1 MKIIKVKLPYLNA
14 YILFDADCLKKDSV
28 VAFDIFIKRKDD
40 YVIIIEAGTRLSE
53 EFLNKL
59 KKQDSLYIAKKDQDK
74 QVLSCESLQHYIEH
88 NKNNVQARLQL
99 LYEVNEKLF
108 EICFTSKN
116 NKINLQCV
124 DLIVKSII
132 FLVKRDTEFVNKTMP
147 YFATD
152 YKIANHS
159 LHVAIYAVKLGT
171 LLKLSA
177 KQLLQLG
184 VAGLLLDVG
193 YKKVPQSLLDK
204 TSRLSAKEMETV
216 NLHAQYSVDIVR
228 QNGIHDPY
236 IIDAIAH
243 HHERYDGSGY
253 PEKQSKEEISDFASI
268 LAICDV
274 FDALTNNRP
283 HRKEYKSFDALK
295 MMIKDTSM
303 INQFNQQY
311 LLLALKSL

>member
-14 YILFDADCLKKDSV
+14 YIPFDADYLKKDTVS
-28 VAFDIFIKRKDD
+28 AFDIFIKRKDD
-40 YVIIIEAGTRLSE
+40 YVIVIEAGTRLSE
-53 EFLNKL
+53 ELLNKL
-59 KKQDSLYIAKKDQDK
+59 KKHESLYIAKKDQDK
-74 QVLSCESLQHYIEH
+74 QVLSCESLHHYIEH
-88 NKNNVQARLQL
+88 NKNDVKARLQL

-108 EICFTSKN
+108 DICFTSKDN
-116 NKINLQCV
+116 TINLPCV
-124 DLIVKSII
+124 EGIVKSII
-132 FLVKRDTEFVNKTMP
+132 FLVKRDVAFVNKTMP
-147 YFATD
+147 YFTTD
-152 YKIANHS
+152 FKIANHS
-159 LHVAIYAVKLGT
+159 LHVAIYAVKLGA
-171 LLKLSA
+171 LLKFSE

-184 VAGLLLDVG
+184 TAGLLHDVG
-193 YKKVPQSLLDK
+193 CKRVPQSLLDK
-204 TSRLSAKEMETV
+204 TSRLSAKEIETV

-228 QNGIHDPY
+228 QNCIHDPY

-253 PEKQSKEEISDFASI
+253 PEKQTKEEMSDFASI

-283 HRKEYKSFDALK
+283 HRKEYKSFDALR

-303 INQFNQQY
+303 INQFNQKY